1 MGNNGF
7 PVGLGVMLAGAILG
21 ALIVGG
27 LVVGMVVGAA
37 VQQPSQPL
45 VADFSTVGAGN
56 NNVAF
61 SADRTA
67 GGVVPYTTYEWDF
80 ENDGVVDVQGDGTD
94 YRDIIHVY
102 SNPGTYVAK
111 LTVTDS
117 ASNADTTYQSVVV
130 A

>member
-1 MGNNGF
+1 MGNNGL
-7 PVGLGVMLAGAILG
+7 PVGLGVVLAGAILG

-45 VADFSTVGAGN
+45 VADFSTVGAGG

-67 GGVVPYTTYEWDF
+67 GGHTPYKTYEWDF
-80 ENDGVVDVQGDGTD
+80 NNDGVVDKQGDGTD
-94 YRDIIHVY
+94 YRDVIYEY
-102 SNPGTYVAK
+102 SGPGTYVAK
-111 LTVTDS
+111 LTVTDG
-117 ASNADTTYQSVVV
+117 ADDTDTTYQSVAV

>member
-45 VADFSTVGAGN
+45 VADFSTVGVGG

-67 GGVVPYTTYEWDF
+67 GGVVPYTIYEWDF
-80 ENDGVVDVQGDGTD
+80 NNDGTVDGADKREVI
-94 YRDIIHVY
+94 YEY
-102 SNPGTYVAK
+102 SGPGTYVAK
-111 LTVTDS
+111 LTVTDT
-117 ASNADTTYQSVVV
+117 AGYTDTTYQSVAV